1 MTMYDDHH
9 YYDMDDNDH
18 YEDNDDD
25 ESSKCSFLLESE
37 LGCLKHW
44 QR

>member
-1 MTMYDDHH
+1 MMISITMYDDHH

-25 ESSKCSFLLESE
+25 DAIMRAQSAVFC
-37 LGCLKHW
+37 
-44 QR
+44 

>member
-1 MTMYDDHH
+1 MMISITMYDDHH

-25 ESSKCSFLLESE
+25 DAIVRAQSAVFC
-37 LGCLKHW
+37 
-44 QR
+44 